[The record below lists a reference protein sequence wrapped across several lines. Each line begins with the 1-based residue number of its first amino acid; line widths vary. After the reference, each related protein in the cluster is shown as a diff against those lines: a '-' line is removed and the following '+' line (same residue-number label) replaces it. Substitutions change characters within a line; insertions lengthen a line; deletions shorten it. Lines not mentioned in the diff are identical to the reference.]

1 MGLLPDTSNSEL
13 GQALQT
19 YTDTSNTY
27 KMQVDADRIKGNVRT
42 NLEAVQQAIYKAL
55 NTERRAFA
63 IYSWNYGVELKDL
76 FGKPVPYCM
85 AEIPR
90 RIEEALLVDDRI
102 ESVEDFEL
110 SHNGAGEILCKFKAA
125 TIYGDLVLEKKVG
138 VA

>member
-13 GQALQT
+13 GQVLQT

-42 NLEAVQQAIYKAL
+42 NLEAVQQAIYKVL
-55 NTERRAFA
+55 NTERRTFA

-110 SHNGAGEILCKFKAA
+110 SHNGEGEILCKFKAV

>member
-13 GQALQT
+13 GQALHT
-19 YTDTSNTY
+19 YIDTSATY

-42 NLEAVQQAIYKAL
+42 NLEAVQQAIYKVL
-55 NTERRAFA
+55 NTERRTFA

-76 FGKPVPYCM
+76 FGKPVQYCM

-110 SHNGAGEILCKFKAA
+110 SHNGTGEILCKFKAV
-125 TIYGDLVLEKKVG
+125 TIFGDLVLEKKVG

>member
-27 KMQVDADRIKGNVRT
+27 KMQVDAGRIKGNVRT
-42 NLEAVQQAIYKAL
+42 NLEAVQQAIYKVL
-55 NTERRAFA
+55 NTERRTFA
-63 IYSWNYGVELKDL
+63 IYSWNYGVEFKDL

-110 SHNGAGEILCKFKAA
+110 SHNGAGEILCKFKAV

>member
-1 MGLLPDTSNSEL
+1 MGLLPDTGNSEL
-13 GQALQT
+13 GQSLPIHNE
-19 YTDTSNTY
+19 TSATY
-27 KMQVDADRIKGNVRT
+27 KMQIDDNRIKGNVKT
-42 NLEAVQQAIYKAL
+42 NLEAVQQAIYKVL
-55 NTERRAFA
+55 NTERYAFA

-90 RIEEALLVDDRI
+90 RITEALLVDDRV

-110 SHNGAGEILCKFKAA
+110 SHNGAGEILCKFKAV
-125 TIYGDLVLEKKVG
+125 TVYGDLLLKKRVG

>member
-42 NLEAVQQAIYKAL
+42 NLEAVQQAIYKVL
-55 NTERRAFA
+55 NTERGTFA

-110 SHNGAGEILCKFKAA
+110 SHNGAGEILCKFKVV

>member
-1 MGLLPDTSNSEL
+1 MGLLPDTSNSDL
-13 GQALQT
+13 GQALPT

-27 KMQVDADRIKGNVRT
+27 KMQVDADRVKGNVRT

-63 IYSWNYGVELKDL
+63 IYSWNYGIELKDL

-110 SHNGAGEILCKFKAA
+110 SHNGAGEILCKFKAV
-125 TIYGDLVLEKKVG
+125 TIYGDLILEKKVG

>member
-42 NLEAVQQAIYKAL
+42 NLEAVQQAIYKVL

-110 SHNGAGEILCKFKAA
+110 SHNRAGEILCKFKAV

>member
-27 KMQVDADRIKGNVRT
+27 KMQVDADRIKGNVRN
-42 NLEAVQQAIYKAL
+42 NLEAVQQAIYKVL
-55 NTERRAFA
+55 NTERRTFA

-110 SHNGAGEILCKFKAA
+110 SHNGAGEILCKFKTV